1 MIENCTVCGGALA
14 SHFPDVRD
22 PLTNELFAVYKCK
35 RCGLGLTF
43 PRPHDLSKYYGLQ
56 YYGNRHGFTLH
67 RSIKRRLGFVA
78 SAVGSESGRW
88 LLDVGCGDG
97 SFLLAAKHV
106 GWNVMGT
113 ELNPQPARD
122 SGLDIKIG
130 IDQVPLERQFD
141 CVTMW
146 HSLEHM
152 WDVNS
157 TLARISRLLKPEGR
171 LFIAVPDNGGLQA
184 KIFRHRWFHLD
195 VPRHLYHFEADS
207 LAYCLESAD
216 YVIVN
221 QWHQEFDYDL
231 LGWSQSASNC
241 ILPHQNVFFD
251 YLTGKRKTQSKWI
264 TAFSFVLGSVLSILA
279 LPFVVAEK
287 LAGRGGTIVIAAIR
301 KVEQHR
307 A

>member
-14 SHFPDVRD
+14 PHFPEVRD
-22 PLTNELFAVYKCK
+22 PLTDEIFAIYKCK
-35 RCGLGLTF
+35 RCGLGHTF
-43 PRPHDLSKYYGLQ
+43 PRPQELSKYYGLQ
-56 YYGNRHGFTLH
+56 YYGNRHGFTLR
-67 RSIKRRLGFVA
+67 RSIERRLGFVA
-78 SAVGSESGRW
+78 SAMGSGSGRW

-97 SFLLAAKHV
+97 SFLLAAKDV

-122 SGLDIKIG
+122 SGLDVKVG
-130 IDQVPLERQFD
+130 VDQVPLERQFD

-152 WDVNS
+152 WDINS
-157 TLARISRLLKPEGR
+157 TLARIAELLKPAGR

-207 LAYCLESAD
+207 LAYSLKSAG
-216 YVIVN
+216 YAIVS

-241 ILPHQNVFFD
+241 IMSHQNVFFD
-251 YLTGKRKTQSKWI
+251 CLTGKQKTHNKWI
-264 TAFSFVLGSVLSILA
+264 TASSFVLGSMLSILA

-287 LAGRGGTIVIAAIR
+287 LAGRGGTVVVAAGRRI
-301 KVEQHR
+301 EQHE